1 MSANLDDLM
10 GIKPAPSPPAAAA
23 AAAATGDASAG
34 GAAPVAPSGAHS
46 AFLSR
51 IFSQLVQ
58 STRLANALP
67 DADDHK
73 LYSAVA
79 PEFKAQAEQ
88 VQARVL
94 RLMGLLSDSVRHRGV
109 SAAAH
114 NAQSADA
121 HQALAQGKLPTS
133 RTFLALGDSLDRFH
147 AVVDTVDSALEQVDL
162 LLDQHRGVKRGNTAI
177 TQGGGSERGRT
188 NQVRQ
193 QT

>member
-10 GIKPAPSPPAAAA
+10 GMKPAASAVGVAAGC
-23 AAAATGDASAG
+23 ATGDVASAG
-34 GAAPVAPSGAHS
+34 ASPSAAPAHS

-51 IFSQLVQ
+51 IFGQLVQ

-73 LYSAVA
+73 LYRAVA
-79 PEFKAQAEQ
+79 PEFEAQATK
-88 VQARVL
+88 VQGRVL
-94 RLMGLLSDSVRHRGV
+94 GLLGLLSDAVRHRGV

-121 HQALAQGKLPTS
+121 QQALAQGKLPTS
-133 RTFLALGDSLDRFH
+133 RTYSALGDSLDRFH

-177 TQGGGSERGRT
+177 TQGGGNERGRT
-188 NQVRQ
+188 NQVR
-193 QT
+193 